1 MKPAGIAPTRGTN
14 ASSYEW
20 ILDVGIRPLNPA
32 DPVDYLTIPDIT
44 ALQPNASPTTS
55 DGTTYANKGQQDQVT
70 IGEGFN
76 LAVNVK
82 VVTDASGEVI
92 PGLALLIEA
101 ANAMLDQDR
110 AADRVIS
117 VRWYHYKIPNL
128 AYEFT
133 AEVNWTRANT
143 GNTDN
148 EFLSFTLTSKGDRK
162 SIANPA
168 LDPVALP
175 TIVDITPEGVASGG
189 IIRVSGTALAGATS
203 VTVDDVS
210 TPFVQVGGTAVY
222 VTLGAGTAGP
232 VPVVVKTTG
241 GESAPKQY
249 TRG

>member
-20 ILDVGIRPLNPA
+20 ILDVGIRPVNPA
-32 DPVDYLTIPDIT
+32 DPIDYMTIPDIT

-55 DGTTYANKGQQDQVT
+55 DGTTYANKGQTDQIT

-82 VVTDASGEVI
+82 VVTDALGQVI

-110 AADRVIS
+110 AGDRVIS
-117 VRWYHYKIPNL
+117 VRYYHYKIPNL

-168 LDPVALP
+168 LGPVPVP
-175 TIVDITPEGVASGG
+175 TIAAIEPDGVGEGG
-189 IIRVSGTALAGATS
+189 IIRVSGEALGDVIS
-203 VTVDDVS
+203 VTVDGVS
-210 TPFVQVGGTAVY
+210 APFVKAGGTALY
-222 VTLGAGTAGP
+222 VTLAAGDAGP
-232 VPVVVKTTG
+232 VPVVVKTPA
-241 GESAPKQY
+241 GETAPKQY